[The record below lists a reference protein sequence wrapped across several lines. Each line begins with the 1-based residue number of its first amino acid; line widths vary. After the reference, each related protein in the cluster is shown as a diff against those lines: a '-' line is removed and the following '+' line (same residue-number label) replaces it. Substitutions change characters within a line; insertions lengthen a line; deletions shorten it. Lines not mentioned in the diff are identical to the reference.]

1 VLIYGSPNYSGLSCD
16 PVVVGTFLLV
26 QVEVVTCV
34 PVLDPEVVPDF
45 ATIVPHEA
53 SQ

>member
-1 VLIYGSPNYSGLSCD
+1 MVPQTTVASRDLVVL
-16 PVVVGTFLLV
+16 GTFLLV

-34 PVLDPEVVPDF
+34 PVLDPQVVPDF